1 MRIVRE
7 LVSNAIQHGRAKK
20 ISVAGAVENGELLFS
35 VSDDGCGF
43 DPDRIPG
50 AEKCH
55 FGFQGIRERV
65 AKFHGE
71 MSIESK
77 PGNGARISIRL
88 RQSQP
93 SRPF

>member
-43 DPDRIPG
+43 DTVEHARGLGLGSMD
-50 AEKCH
+50 
-55 FGFQGIRERV
+55 ER
-65 AKFHGE
+65 AKALGGSFR
-71 MSIESK
+71 IESSPDAGTK
-77 PGNGARISIRL
+77 VTVEIPI
-88 RQSQP
+88 
-93 SRPF
+93 